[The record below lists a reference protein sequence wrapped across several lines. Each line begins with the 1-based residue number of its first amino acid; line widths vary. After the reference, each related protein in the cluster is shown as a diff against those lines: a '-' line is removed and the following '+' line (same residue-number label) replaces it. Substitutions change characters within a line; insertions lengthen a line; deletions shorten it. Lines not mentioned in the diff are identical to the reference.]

1 MTPYDYFEVAL
12 GILAGI
18 ALLLLGVEQMSE
30 GFESL
35 AEERA
40 RRLID
45 RFTTNPVMGVLT
57 GAVACTVLDS
67 SSVTIIM
74 VIAMVEARAMT
85 FPQALGVV
93 MGANIGTTIGA
104 KVIAL
109 GVTQFGP
116 LLMAAGLLMKYFGKQ
131 KAVRLT
137 GAGLLGGGLLF
148 FALEY
153 LDATLEPLA
162 QTPAWQQWLERF
174 AETPVLGALA
184 GALVTVAIQSS
195 SATVGIV
202 VKLAES
208 GAVTAAAGIAIM
220 LGAEIGTVSNTL
232 VATAGRSREA
242 VRTGVF
248 HFAFNVASVV
258 CGLLFIRP
266 LINLAERL
274 PGEGPQNAIANA
286 QIAFNVIGV
295 AVTLCLLPVIVPA
308 LMRLIPPK
316 TPEPE
321 QPTGKP

>member
-1 MTPYDYFEVAL
+1 MTTPDYFELAL
-12 GILAGI
+12 GIFAGI
-18 ALLLLGVEQMSE
+18 SLLILGVEQMSD
-30 GFESL
+30 GFKSL

-40 RRLID
+40 RKLID

-74 VIAMVEARAMT
+74 VIAMVEAGAMT

-93 MGANIGTTIGA
+93 MGANIGTTFGA
-104 KVIAL
+104 KIIAL

-116 LLMAAGLLMKYFGKQ
+116 LFMLPGLLMKYLGSSQRTK
-131 KAVRLT
+131 RI
-137 GAGLLGGGLLF
+137 GSCLLGIGLLF
-148 FALEY
+148 FALES
-153 LDATLEPLA
+153 LDSTLRPLA
-162 QTPAWQQWLERF
+162 QTPAWQEWIQRF
-174 AETPVLGALA
+174 GETPVLGALC
-184 GALVTVAIQSS
+184 GALVTVVIQSS

-208 GAVTAAAGIAIM
+208 GAVTAAAGVAIM

-248 HFAFNVASVV
+248 HFVFNAASVV
-258 CGLLFIRP
+258 LGLLFIRP
-266 LINLAERL
+266 LISLAERL
-274 PGEGPQNAIANA
+274 PGEGAQNVIANS

-295 AVTLCLLPVIVPA
+295 AITLCLLPVIAPA

-316 TPEPE
+316 KAGGK
-321 QPTGKP
+321 QPAGAV

>member
-1 MTPYDYFEVAL
+1 MNPYDYFEVAL
-12 GILAGI
+12 GVLAGI
-18 ALLLLGVEQMSE
+18 SLLILGVEQMSE

-40 RRLID
+40 RKLID

-116 LLMAAGLLMKYFGKQ
+116 LLMLAGLLMKFLAKGKRVKQ
-131 KAVRLT
+131 V
-137 GAGLLGGGLLF
+137 GACLLGVGLLF
-148 FALEY
+148 FALES

-162 QTPAWQQWLERF
+162 QTPAWQEWIERF
-174 AETPVLGALA
+174 GETPVLGALC
-184 GALVTVAIQSS
+184 GALVTVVIQSS

-208 GAVTAAAGIAIM
+208 GAVTAAAGVAIM

-248 HFAFNVASVV
+248 HFVFNAASVV
-258 CGLLFIRP
+258 CGLLFIGP
-266 LINLAERL
+266 LISLAERL
-274 PGEGPQNAIANA
+274 PGEGAQNVIANA

-295 AVTLCLLPVIVPA
+295 AITLCLLPVIAPA

-316 TPEPE
+316 TTKSEGPDGRP
-321 QPTGKP
+321 